1 MCPWSGRRDLRE
13 LDRLLSEKTKLVAF
27 PHCSNIVA
35 HLNPVAEICAR
46 AHAAGAVTCVDGVS
60 YAPHG
65 LPDVTALGA
74 DIYLFSLYKTRSEEH
89 TSELQSLMR
98 NSYAV
103 FCLKKKKLQNKKL
116 NPN

>member
-74 DIYLFSLYKTRSEEH
+74 DIYLFSLYKTYGPHQGDR
-89 TSELQSLMR
+89 TSTRL
-98 NSYAV
+98 NSSH
-103 FCLKKKKLQNKKL
+103 
-116 NPN
+116 